1 MTKRELMAKALEDQK
16 KKKNP
21 PKPPPAPVKV
31 FKVGEK
37 PPKKQRSK
45 ESREARAKT
54 RGRLPERSMFQ
65 HVKFGGDRW
74 YGQLMVPLDEKQEQ
88 WKTFTHD
95 APGVFQL
102 LEELDIMYWSWVAEN
117 QAAEAKNGPK

>member
-21 PKPPPAPVKV
+21 PKPPPAPVKA

-54 RGRLPERSMFQ
+54 RGRLPAAAQFVTIMREDGKWDGWLWIPIGPKKSDVMEF
-65 HVKFGGDRW
+65 H
-74 YGQLMVPLDEKQEQ
+74 
-88 WKTFTHD
+88 HI

-102 LEELDIMYWSWVAEN
+102 LEDLDIMYWEWVAKEK
-117 QAAEAKNGPK
+117 AGAT